1 MLFLNLQIWNSVYVM
16 AYLTGANIKMAG
28 TLYVLTVFA
37 AFSNCVVNP
46 FIYCIQYKPFQK
58 QALALVKGKS
68 ARPTQSTVVTLN
80 WNGNYPFYDSY
91 SSSQVYTA
99 KTLQGEIRPPLKRK
113 TPRNHQQNN
122 APWTKCR
129 FVLAVHVWSFACF
142 LTSCHSR
149 TQLRPPDRMW
159 QKNSI

>member
-80 WNGNYPFYDSY
+80 
-91 SSSQVYTA
+91 
-99 KTLQGEIRPPLKRK
+99 
-113 TPRNHQQNN
+113 
-122 APWTKCR
+122 
-129 FVLAVHVWSFACF
+129 
-142 LTSCHSR
+142 
-149 TQLRPPDRMW
+149 
-159 QKNSI
+159 